1 MEKISKINM
10 INKMQSKQKQNEYKA
25 PKKKNNGFKDILE
38 KGKEKLDKKSTEKVR
53 KRALDAYKVQ
63 MKMAKPKRNIVNSI
77 PNINIDHNE
86 KDEENTID

>member
-10 INKMQSKQKQNEYKA
+10 INKMQNKQKQNEYKA

-38 KGKEKLDKKSTEKVR
+38 KEKEKLDKKSTEKVR

>member
-10 INKMQSKQKQNEYKA
+10 INKMQSKQNEYKA

-38 KGKEKLDKKSTEKVR
+38 KEKEKLDKKSTEKVR